1 MIQKEKVQTWRWQL
15 RCSLVILK
23 KNARLYYLKPPVL
36 IFGVLFPVFFF
47 LAFKMG
53 RPVAAESVVPGMV
66 AMALW
71 FTASAV
77 GPLVTPWER
86 SARTYE
92 RLISTPVSLHAIL
105 AGDVISGFVFGA
117 CLSIIPVLL
126 GLVLTDVNI
135 QNIPLLISGIM
146 MGALNFASLGVLLA
160 APPASG
166 PANIMLLSNLVR
178 LPLLFVS
185 GIFMPIEQ
193 MPVWIQWIAPL
204 SPLSYVSAL
213 IHTSF
218 GCSAFFPTWLSLI
231 MLTLLTLIFF
241 MASCKFQRQAPAKQ
255 PFSTVCK
262 KTRQNGWLSLL
273 QPVLQL
279 STQAG

>member
-1 MIQKEKVQTWRWQL
+1 MTAQRETVQTWRRQL
-15 RCSLVILK
+15 HGSLVILK

-53 RPVAAESVVPGMV
+53 RPVAAENIVPGMV

-86 SARTYE
+86 SAKTYE
-92 RLISTPVSLHAIL
+92 RLISTPVSLPAIL
-105 AGDVISGFVFGA
+105 AGDVISGFVFGT
-117 CLSIIPVLL
+117 CLSVIPVLL
-126 GLVLTDVNI
+126 GIVLTDACVVNA
-135 QNIPLLISGIM
+135 PLLIAGIV
-146 MGALNFASLGVLLA
+146 MGALSFASLGVLLA

-166 PANIMLLSNLVR
+166 PSNIMLLSNLVR

-193 MPVWIQWIAPL
+193 MPVWARWIAPL
-204 SPLSYVSAL
+204 SPLSYASDLIRSA
-213 IHTSF
+213 F
-218 GCSAFFPTWLSLI
+218 GRSAFFPVWLSLL
-231 MLTLLTLIFF
+231 MLVLFTLALFL
-241 MASCKFQRQAPAKQ
+241 ASCKFHNMWRAK
-255 PFSTVCK
+255 
-262 KTRQNGWLSLL
+262 GL
-273 QPVLQL
+273 
-279 STQAG
+279 

>member
-1 MIQKEKVQTWRWQL
+1 MMVQADRRRTWRRQL
-15 RCSLVILK
+15 QGSLVILK

-53 RPVAAESVVPGMV
+53 RPIAAENVVPGMV

-86 SARTYE
+86 NAGTYE
-92 RLISTPVSLHAIL
+92 RLISTPVSLQAIL
-105 AGDVISGFVFGA
+105 AGDVMSGFVFGT
-117 CLSIIPVLL
+117 CLSVVPVLL
-126 GLVLTDVNI
+126 GIALTDACIRNV
-135 QNIPLLISGIM
+135 PLLISGIA

-166 PANIMLLSNLVR
+166 PSNIMLLSNLVR

-185 GIFMPIEQ
+185 GIFMPIEK
-193 MPVWIQWIAPL
+193 MPVWAQWVAPL
-204 SPLSYVSAL
+204 SPLSYASAL
-213 IHTSF
+213 IHTAF
-218 GCSAFFPTWLSLI
+218 GRPAFFS
-231 MLTLLTLIFF
+231 
-241 MASCKFQRQAPAKQ
+241 A
-255 PFSTVCK
+255 
-262 KTRQNGWLSLL
+262 WLSLL
-273 QPVLQL
+273 MLAL
-279 STQAG
+279 FTLAFFLMSCKFHNMWRARGL